1 MLSHDNICRSTT
13 EEKYVFLQNKISNDD
28 SFYQLIESSIII
40 KNNNNCFIM
49 EKKDRI
55 NMFLAT
61 NRESFPPMRIPEI
74 KERLENADDSL
85 FTIITTTEFKKPD
98 TMFIISILIGELGID
113 RFMLNDSGM
122 GVLKLLTCGCCGVLW
137 IIDIINIKK
146 MTMEYNY
153 KKFNEMAM
161 TIV

>member
-1 MLSHDNICRSTT
+1 
-13 EEKYVFLQNKISNDD
+13 
-28 SFYQLIESSIII
+28 
-40 KNNNNCFIM
+40 M
-49 EKKDRI
+49 EKKDRV

-61 NRESFPPMRIPEI
+61 NRENFPAIRIPEI

-85 FTIITTTEFKKPD
+85 FTMVTSTEFKKPD
-98 TMFIISILIGELGID
+98 TMFIISILLGELGID

-122 GVLKLLTCGCCGVLW
+122 GILTLLTAGCCGVLW

-153 KKFNEMAM
+153 KKFNEMIM